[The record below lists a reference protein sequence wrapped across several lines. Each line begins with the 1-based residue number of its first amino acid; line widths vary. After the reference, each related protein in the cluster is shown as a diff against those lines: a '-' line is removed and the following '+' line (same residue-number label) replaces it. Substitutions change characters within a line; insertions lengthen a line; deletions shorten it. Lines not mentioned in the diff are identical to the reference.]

1 MKHLPALLAL
11 CICTFAA
18 NAATDEAATIDSLQN
33 VINDMHEEAELQQ
46 MYNKTWGKGRFTRLG
61 YSWSNSTGN
70 GITED
75 GKFSFFLTKGTT
87 YYFPKTPIAK
97 MLKIGVDAVWF
108 DAQVTKYKSIA
119 SAGSAVSSVLD
130 GIDGVDEE
138 IKDQAGEVF
147 DEVTDEVGFD
157 PNKIGTWGLSL
168 AMGIGPNVS
177 IAPFALTDIKIMQPL
192 RLSVYFH
199 YSPSVM
205 LYMKSQN
212 DDMEIST
219 AFVNMMNFG
228 LNLQYR
234 KIALGYESR
243 WGNGKF
249 KPISFSDEDGEA
261 GSNKYTRRF
270 SNNRLYVQ
278 FTF

>member
-1 MKHLPALLAL
+1 MKKLLTILAIGL
-11 CICTFAA
+11 CSMAA
-18 NAATDEAATIDSLQN
+18 VAQTSDANQEAADLQ
-33 VINDMHEEAELQQ
+33 DM
-46 MYNKTWGKGRFTRLG
+46 YSRTWGKGRFTRLG
-61 YSWSNSTGN
+61 YSVSNTSGQ

-108 DAQVTKYKSIA
+108 DAQVTKYKSVA
-119 SAGSAVSSVLD
+119 TGSAVSSTLD
-130 GIDGVDEE
+130 NIDGVDQDV
-138 IKDQAGEVF
+138 KDQVNEVV

-157 PNKIGTWGLSL
+157 PTKIGIWNLSL
-168 AMGIGPNVS
+168 AMGVGPNVS
-177 IAPFALTDIKIMQPL
+177 IAPFALTNIKIMQPL

-199 YSPSVM
+199 YAPTVS
-205 LYMKSQN
+205 LYMKSN
-212 DDMEIST
+212 DNIEVST
-219 AFVNMMNFG
+219 AYVNMMNFG

-234 KIALGYESR
+234 KLALGYEYR

-249 KPISFSDEDGEA
+249 KPISFGDEEGET
-261 GSNKYTRRF
+261 GSSKYTRKF
-270 SNNRLYVQ
+270 ANNRIYLQ